1 MKNKDIERMD
11 RYINGTNIYFY
22 DKNQETIENEFD
34 TYMHTV
40 EKKCIKLKG
49 DSKIIFR
56 NPVIKSGIVLEIF
69 PVLNLAKISKKVY
82 LIQIYM
88 NTIKI
93 ISRKSLNPKKIS
105 KHTKKYTYLYG
116 INSKQVVV
124 YNDKIAAIENEQYP
138 ILDRAFNY
146 LITQILYEAIEDEPF
161 LMDMTSEEERII
173 KQLKYY
179 ISRSYVNYRNFLVD
193 YVSCNKKKI
202 EEKLSKSAGVE
213 SLKELEEKIRK
224 SLIK

>member
-1 MKNKDIERMD
+1 MKNKDIERMEG
-11 RYINGTNIYFY
+11 YINGTNIYFY
-22 DKNQETIENEFD
+22 NKNQETIENEFD
-34 TYMHTV
+34 TYMHTI

-56 NPVIKSGIVLEIF
+56 NPVVKSGIVLEVF
-69 PVLNLAKISKKVY
+69 PVLNLARIGKREY

-88 NTIKI
+88 NTVKI
-93 ISRKSLNPKKIS
+93 ISRKSLDAKKIS

-116 INSKQVVV
+116 INSKQVIV

-146 LITQILYEAIEDEPF
+146 LVTQILYEAIEDEPF
-161 LMDMTSEEERII
+161 LVEMNSDEEKVI

-193 YVSCNKKKI
+193 YVSCNRKKI
-202 EEKLSKSAGVE
+202 EERLSKRAGVE